1 MTENDDENKQVT
13 SSRRARRRAVRPS
26 DAEGID
32 RSADLPDDRFG
43 VPTTWDSE
51 REVILDDDQAAP
63 LVDDDEFWREQ
74 QPPHYS

>member
-1 MTENDDENKQVT
+1 MTVSENDT
-13 SSRRARRRAVRPS
+13 PTRRARRRAERPS

-51 REVILDDDQAAP
+51 REVILDDDDAVAP
-63 LVDDDEFWREQ
+63 PVDDDDEYWREDR
-74 QPPHYS
+74 PPHYG